1 MNFRSLD
8 PHGVYQTL
16 RWNDEHTLVMLIHG
30 GLRSNDDGPD
40 SFAFQATFRWG
51 KDGKPKVVGVKSVP
65 EPAED

>member
-1 MNFRSLD
+1 
-8 PHGVYQTL
+8 V